1 MCLQVTQ
8 VLDNKQLLNHLTSK
22 AIFPILKPRPR
33 DGGDVEGTAIGLVW
47 SIPVRLLHNRAEQI
61 KWKLKTKSL
70 LPATHWQHK
79 QV

>member
-1 MCLQVTQ
+1 MCHQVTQ
-8 VLDNKQLLNHLTSK
+8 VLVQKTFESSQ

-70 LPATHWQHK
+70 LPATHW
-79 QV
+79 